1 MVNEKNLK
9 PLTDFK
15 KESFVPKTYEQFLLE
30 GQSEKD
36 QKISESYQTEYETEA
51 SQGSQY
57 GPGRQNFKSLYRRI
71 KSQLGRPSCKV
82 SYFSDNFDPSKNYA
96 GMIVYSV
103 NGNFSWMN
111 TAGQAS
117 GYKGRSFYIIV
128 QCTNNWPSD
137 VLRDVGQGRVHHYLI
152 KNTLGFDYD
161 QDLVCC
167 GGFSYV
173 NGSLKFSSVWLNGRD
188 QVGCSSD
195 GSKYLSTP
203 EQALVEYCF
212 GQYRIHGKNS
222 VFSIPDYIDSQLS
235 Y

>member
-1 MVNEKNLK
+1 MTNDKFK
-9 PLTDFK
+9 P
-15 KESFVPKTYEQFLLE
+15 FVPKTYEQFVLDNQLE
-30 GQSEKD
+30 KGQKVA
-36 QKISESYQTEYETEA
+36 ESYQDQYEAEA
-51 SQGSQY
+51 SQGPQY
-57 GPGRQNFKSLYRRI
+57 GPGRQNFKSLYRSV

-82 SYFSDNFDPSKNYA
+82 SFFSDNFDSSKNYA
-96 GMIVYSV
+96 GMIVYAV
-103 NGNFSWMN
+103 NGSFNWMN
-111 TAGQAS
+111 TGGRAS

-173 NGSLKFSSVWLNGRD
+173 NGSLKFSSVWLNGRN

-195 GSKYLSTP
+195 GSKYLSGP
-203 EQALVEYCF
+203 EQTLVEYCF
-212 GQYRIHGKNS
+212 EQYKSRGRNS
-222 VFSIPDYIDSQLS
+222 TFSIPDYIDRQLS
-235 Y
+235 